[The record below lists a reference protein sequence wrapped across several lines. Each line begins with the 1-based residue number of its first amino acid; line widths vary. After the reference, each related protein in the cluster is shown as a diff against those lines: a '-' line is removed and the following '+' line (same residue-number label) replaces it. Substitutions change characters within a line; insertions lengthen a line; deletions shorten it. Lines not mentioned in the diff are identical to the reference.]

1 MRSRIRNNVGTWEFE
16 LHEDG
21 RADLLSFTPSV
32 DPAAEG
38 PVRGLGDVVAKVT
51 KAVGIKP
58 CGPCQKRREALNRMV
73 PFNGKP
79 PADASLPEGTA
90 GGERAGEAT

>member
-1 MRSRIRNNVGTWEFE
+1 MEKTREKVEIEIPDMNCASC
-16 LHEDG
+16 
-21 RADLLSFTPSV
+21 
-32 DPAAEG
+32 
-38 PVRGLGDVVAKVT
+38 VAKVT

-79 PADASLPEGTA
+79 PADAPLPEGAT

>member
-1 MRSRIRNNVGTWEFE
+1 MKARIRNNLGTWEFE

-21 RADLLSFTPSV
+21 RADLVAFTPPEAV
-32 DPAAEG
+32 N
-38 PVRGLGDVVAKVT
+38 GLGDVVAKVT